1 MSDWLQPLWDLFTP
15 KGANQKR
22 MDNGLV
28 DKNNYQAFGRGH
40 GYFNQQIKYPKTSEP
55 NNVSTFQPVQD
66 LGLTQIQLDAIN
78 AVQLQS
84 EDPRTQNNTAPAW
97 DLQNMNVQPTSPTN
111 SSQSGFLVAIGM
123 LFVGLIILSLF
134 TKKRG

>member
-15 KGANQKR
+15 KGANQKA

-55 NNVSTFQPVQD
+55 NNVSTFQPAQD

-84 EDPRTQNNTAPAW
+84 EDPRTQNNIAPAW
-97 DLQNMNVQPTSPTN
+97 DLQNMNVQPTSSTN
-111 SSQSGFLVAIGM
+111 ESSSGMLVAIGM
-123 LFVGLIILSLF
+123 LFIALIILSMF
-134 TKKRG
+134 KKKGG